1 MKLYMK
7 QKVFSW
13 ADRFTIKDEYG
24 TDKYYVEGK
33 VFSLG
38 KKLHVYDLNGIEV
51 AYIEQQIFTFM
62 PRFYVYVN
70 GSKVA
75 EIVKEFT
82 LFRPKY
88 SIAGLGWEIDGSFMA
103 HDYWITKN
111 GNEIVRI
118 NKEWMTWGDTYQ
130 IDIREKEDEI
140 ITLAVVLAI
149 DCVMASSAAA
159 ASAASSS

>member
-13 ADRFTIKDEYG
+13 GDKFTIKDEYG
-24 TDKYYVEGK
+24 ADKYYVEGQ

-38 KKLHVYDLNGIEV
+38 KKLRVYDLVGTEV

-62 PRFYVYVN
+62 PKFFVYIN
-70 GSKVA
+70 GIKIA

-82 LFRPKY
+82 FLRPRY
-88 SIAGLGWEIDGSFMA
+88 SIAGLGWEIEGSFMA
-103 HDYWITKN
+103 HDYWISQS

-118 NKEWMTWGDTYQ
+118 SKEWMTWGDSYL
-130 IDIREKEDEI
+130 IDIADKDDEI
-140 ITLAVVLAI
+140 VALAVVLAI
-149 DCVMASSAAA
+149 DCVLAA
-159 ASAASSS
+159 ASATASASSS

>member
-24 TDKYYVEGK
+24 ADKYYVEGQ
-33 VFSLG
+33 VFSFG
-38 KKLHVYDLNGIEV
+38 KKLRVYDLVGNEV
-51 AYIEQQIFTFM
+51 AYIEQQIFTFL

-75 EIVKEFT
+75 EIVKEFSFFT
-82 LFRPKY
+82 PRY
-88 SIAGLGWEIDGSFMA
+88 SVEGLGWDVEGSFMA

-111 GNEIVRI
+111 GNEIIRI
-118 NKEWMTWGDTYQ
+118 SKEWMTWGDSYQ
-130 IDIREKEDEI
+130 IDIQEKEDEI
-140 ITLAVVLAI
+140 IALAVVLAI
-149 DCVMASSAAA
+149 DCVMAASAAA
-159 ASAASSS
+159 ASSS

>member
-24 TDKYYVEGK
+24 ADKYYVEGQ
-33 VFSLG
+33 VFSFG
-38 KKLHVYDLNGIEV
+38 KKLRVYDLVGNEV
-51 AYIEQQIFTFM
+51 AYIEQQVFTFL

-75 EIVKEFT
+75 EIVKEFSFFT
-82 LFRPKY
+82 PRY
-88 SIAGLGWEIDGSFMA
+88 SVEGLGWDVEGSFMA

-111 GNEIVRI
+111 GSEIIRI
-118 NKEWMTWGDTYQ
+118 SKEWMTWGDSYQ
-130 IDIREKEDEI
+130 IDIQEKENEI
-140 ITLAVVLAI
+140 IALAVVLAI
-149 DCVMASSAAA
+149 DCVMAASSAAA
-159 ASAASSS
+159 SSS

>member
-24 TDKYYVEGK
+24 ADKYYVEGQ
-33 VFSLG
+33 VFSFG
-38 KKLHVYDLNGIEV
+38 KKLRVYDLVGNEV
-51 AYIEQQIFTFM
+51 AYIEQQIFTFL

-75 EIVKEFT
+75 EIVKEFSFFT
-82 LFRPKY
+82 QRY
-88 SIAGLGWEIDGSFMA
+88 SVEGLGWDVEGSFMA

-111 GNEIVRI
+111 GNEIIRI
-118 NKEWMTWGDTYQ
+118 SKEWMTWGDSYQ
-130 IDIREKEDEI
+130 IDIQEKEDEI
-140 ITLAVVLAI
+140 IALAVVLAI
-149 DCVMASSAAA
+149 DCVMAASAAA
-159 ASAASSS
+159 ASSS